1 MARPGTIDD
10 YLATLDDD
18 ARRTLQSVR
27 ASIQKAAPKAEETI
41 SYGFPAFR
49 LNGKLLACF
58 RGAAAHCSYHPMSGR
73 VIDANRDALAG
84 YDTSK
89 GTIRFP
95 NGKPLP
101 ARIVRLLVD
110 ARIAEMGAAPAK
122 KAARNAAT
130 RQAATPATA
139 SPEAAIKGFLA
150 KYDPAIA
157 AQLKACRK
165 KIRALVPRGF
175 EMVYDNYNAL
185 VFGFSTTGRASDA
198 LLSVIGYP
206 RWVSVGFLQGA
217 SVADPDGLLR
227 GTGNQVRGL
236 RLGAPTDLDDPKVQA
251 LITRALSAS
260 RAEFAAA
267 PPLRTVVKS
276 VSAKQ
281 RSRR

>member
-1 MARPGTIDD
+1 LARLAPSTE

-49 LNGKLLACF
+49 LNGKLRHAF
-58 RGAAAHCSYHPMSGR
+58 EGPRRTARITDERSR
-73 VIDANRDALAG
+73 VDANRGALAG

-95 NGKPLP
+95 TANRCRRVSSACWWTPGF
-101 ARIVRLLVD
+101 
-110 ARIAEMGAAPAK
+110 AEMGAAPAK

-185 VFGFSTTGRASDA
+185 VFGFSPTGRASDA

-206 RWVSVGFLQGA
+206 RWVSVAFLQGA

>member
-1 MARPGTIDD
+1 MRPVAKTSKVQPRVQGTE
-10 YLATLDDD
+10 
-18 ARRTLQSVR
+18 ARRQLAEFLSRFTTEVERVAQQALKKMR
-27 ASIQKAAPKAEETI
+27 ARMP
-41 SYGFPAFR
+41 
-49 LNGKLLACF
+49 
-58 RGAAAHCSYHPMSGR
+58 GA
-73 VIDANRDALAG
+73 V
-84 YDTSK
+84 
-89 GTIRFP
+89 
-95 NGKPLP
+95 
-101 ARIVRLLVD
+101 
-110 ARIAEMGAAPAK
+110 
-122 KAARNAAT
+122 
-130 RQAATPATA
+130 
-139 SPEAAIKGFLA
+139 
-150 KYDPAIA
+150 
-157 AQLKACRK
+157 QL
-165 KIRALVPRGF
+165 
-175 EMVYDNYNAL
+175 VYDNYNAL
-185 VFGFSTTGRASDA
+185 VFGFSPTGRASDA